1 MTLSNPNLKQDSEKD
16 EEMSIAMNA
25 FFERAD
31 AIISLAN
38 SQLAPISHAG
48 QVTASLTYAAAR
60 FAVSSASIGFTKG
73 QDLLV
78 EKEDIIEFYVRQY
91 RQMLDDNIEDY
102 AKNFVAYTAPKQ

>member
-1 MTLSNPNLKQDSEKD
+1 MTTDPNQPSDDISPPMRE
-16 EEMSIAMNA
+16 

-31 AIISLAN
+31 AIITLAN
-38 SQLAPISHAG
+38 SQLSPASHAG

-73 QDLLV
+73 QDLLI
-78 EKEDIIEFYVRQY
+78 EKDDIIDFYVKQY